1 VSRYDLPMPTIRL
14 ATDADMRA
22 IDTRNLSA
30 IDKLPWFYIPTE
42 TAEVMRSWGVARA
55 EYVAEQVRLHP
66 GTLVAPHGFGQ
77 WADRGDLLYHGA
89 EPAADFLPLA

>member
-1 VSRYDLPMPTIRL
+1 MPTIRL

-22 IDTRNLSA
+22 ITSRDLSPIMA
-30 IDKLPWFYIPTE
+30 LPWFYIPTNDG
-42 TAEVMRSWGVARA
+42 EVMRSWGVARA
-55 EYVAEQVRLHP
+55 EYTGDQTRLFS